1 MKKDKIMGTKKWMYW
16 VSIGIVLIVVYKFFD
31 NFAGIG
37 NWLGKFLGVL
47 APLLTGVLIAYI
59 LYKPCKLFEKIF
71 TKGLKIKSIKIARFI
86 SITIVYALFIGVLFA
101 LAKFIIPAIY
111 DSVSDLVANVQYYYN
126 GIATDSLET
135 NIAPF
140 IKENIIK
147 PLVELIQ
154 GIEFKQYLSPDRLI
168 DYASTVVGAIKV
180 IGTIIIALICSIRIL
195 FERDS
200 LAKYID
206 RLAKA
211 VFSKE
216 GYKRFNRYY
225 TNGNDIFLKYISA
238 QFLDALVVAV
248 IMSIALAI
256 MKVKYAVLLGV
267 IIGLFNLIPYFGA
280 VVGILIAVLITIL
293 TGGWNQA
300 ILMTVVTIILQQ
312 IDAQII
318 NPKITGT
325 NLEVSPL
332 LVVVSVV
339 IGGAYFGWIGML
351 LSVPVAVLIR
361 LMLNDFIINREKD
374 KESVEIEEKNDEKID
389 INIDKS

>member
-59 LYKPCKLFEKIF
+59 LYKPCKLLEKLC
-71 TKGLKIKSIKIARFI
+71 TKGFKIKSIKVSRFL
-86 SITIVYALFIGVLFA
+86 SITIVYAIFIGTLFA

-111 DSVSDLVANVQYYYN
+111 ESVSDLITNVQYYYN

-154 GIEFKQYLSPDRLI
+154 KIEVREYLSPDKLV

-180 IGTIIIALICSIRIL
+180 IGTILVALICSVRIL

-200 LAKYID
+200 LVNYID

-211 VFSKE
+211 VFTRE

-225 TNGNDIFLKYISA
+225 RNGNDIFLKYISS

-280 VVGILIAVLITIL
+280 VIGILIAVLITIL

-300 ILMTVVTIILQQ
+300 ILMTIVTVILQQ

-374 KESVEIEEKNDEKID
+374 KETLIEEEKNDEKID